1 VEGYASDQE
10 QVESIKRWWRAN
22 GKAILL
28 GIVIGASI
36 IVGWR
41 MWSNHQATQA
51 EMAAGQYE
59 EVLNDMRRG
68 DKAAA
73 LDRGARLVEQ
83 QRDTP
88 YAALTA
94 LALAKI
100 KMEDKDQQGARY
112 YLQWVIDNAKQPALK
127 DVARLRLARV
137 MLSAGEAAAA
147 LDALKEVDME
157 AYGVP
162 AQELKGDILVA
173 LNRIDEARSAYRS
186 AIASAAGPGEDHDRL
201 QMKLSA
207 IGGAEAS

>member
-1 VEGYASDQE
+1 
-10 QVESIKRWWRAN
+10 
-22 GKAILL
+22 
-28 GIVIGASI
+28 
-36 IVGWR
+36 
-41 MWSNHQATQA
+41 
-51 EMAAGQYE
+51 
-59 EVLNDMRRG
+59 MRRG

-83 QRDTP
+83 QSDTP
-88 YAALTA
+88 DAALTA

-112 YLQWVIDNAKQPALK
+112 YLQRVIDKAKQPALK
-127 DVARLRLARV
+127 DVARLRLARG

-173 LNRIDEARSAYRS
+173 RNRIDAARSASRS
-186 AIASAAGPGEDHDRL
+186 DARTRRLFIGAGRQSTGAVADRHQRGGREGRMVAVDRSMGGRAARRTSAR
-201 QMKLSA
+201 
-207 IGGAEAS
+207 GGGRRAVSGGRH